1 MKQYSLRQFWTWRS
15 KNWGFVVNNKGIAYV
30 MTILNMLPIYFSYT
44 CFKVI
49 GISVSG
55 VPYVTFYQKCDILV
69 YIYNKTREPIKL
81 THLLD
86 KTGYNVSIFHKVTYC
101 HQSIFALR
109 ILSELF
115 CPFIF
120 CKKLSLL
127 TCLLWV
133 YSFSSNL
140 FRGITSFLGS
150 LWTLVPIEAKKYL

>member
-1 MKQYSLRQFWTWRS
+1 MRVCCEQQRYSLCNDDFEYASNLFLATLVLKLSAFQYQGFHTWPFS
-15 KNWGFVVNNKGIAYV
+15 KNAIFWCIF
-30 MTILNMLPIYFSYT
+30 TI
-44 CFKVI
+44 K
-49 GISVSG
+49 
-55 VPYVTFYQKCDILV
+55 LV
-69 YIYNKTREPIKL
+69 YLSNSRIC
-81 THLLD
+81 LD

-101 HQSIFALR
+101 HQSIFASR

-150 LWTLVPIEAKKYL
+150 LWTLVPIVAKNICKNKN